1 TSADWFQNVQALPL
15 NIENGTNEHFDAEY
29 YLVYTD
35 NPETITIVAYK
46 DSLELTF
53 IKDRWLITKFERNE
67 TPSECDKAQ
76 FFKDLSENK
85 TGSYAWFPTE
95 KELEAGKAE
104 LAPQP
109 VLF

>member
-1 TSADWFQNVQALPL
+1 MKHLLNVIRLSSS
-15 NIENGTNEHFDAEY
+15 
-29 YLVYTD
+29 
-35 NPETITIVAYK
+35 K
-46 DSLELTF
+46 
-53 IKDRWLITKFERNE
+53 
-67 TPSECDKAQ
+67 
-76 FFKDLSENK
+76 SENK